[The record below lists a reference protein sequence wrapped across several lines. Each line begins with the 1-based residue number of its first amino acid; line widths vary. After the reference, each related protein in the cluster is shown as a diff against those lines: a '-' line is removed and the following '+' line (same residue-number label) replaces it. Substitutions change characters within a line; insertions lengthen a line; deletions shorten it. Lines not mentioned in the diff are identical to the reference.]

1 MSKTRFTPGPWHPY
15 QGGIHPDFQEHAAP
29 NASHAICAEFF
40 GPDAEFNRALVSAA
54 TDLYEAL
61 KAACD
66 AIGDWSRPTAM
77 NGMTV
82 PSHDDPLILAMKRGY
97 NALAEAHRETS

>member
-1 MSKTRFTPGPWHPY
+1 MKTAELT
-15 QGGIHPDFQEHAAP
+15 
-29 NASHAICAEFF
+29 NALIIIRDRTTDQWEREVLAE
-40 GPDAEFNRALVSAA
+40 ACNRITVGNEVS
-54 TDLYEAL
+54 EAL

-82 PSHDDPLILAMKRGY
+82 PSHDDPLILTMKRGY
-97 NALAEAHRETS
+97 AALANARRETL